1 MKWIM
6 VVFFFAV
13 VSLSLSCT
21 EENGKS
27 KIYDDSVFY
36 LRSSDVSGFC
46 AKKLDN
52 VEMDEATTDFVLI
65 QQDKLTG
72 DLFLPFLS
80 HPNLEKR
87 FYPISRY
94 NDAEIA
100 ENYFNRYVAPPD
112 DRNLEQ
118 FASHLAAN
126 HVWMVKTNNHDYLKI
141 WILDIHINRSGN
153 HPIAYMRFNAVKVA
167 DQATLFTNIR

>member
-1 MKWIM
+1 MKL
-6 VVFFFAV
+6 VVLIFVV

-27 KIYDDSVFY
+27 KIYDASVFY
-36 LRSSDVSGFC
+36 LRSTDVLGFC
-46 AKKLDN
+46 AKKLES
-52 VEMDEATTDFVLI
+52 VEMEDATTDFVLI

-80 HPNLEKR
+80 HPDLEKR

-118 FASHLAAN
+118 FASHLGAN
-126 HVWMVKTNNHDYLKI
+126 QVWMVKTNDNDYMKI
-141 WILDIHINRSGN
+141 WILDIHVNRSGN
-153 HPIAYMRFNAVKVA
+153 HPVAYVRFKAIKVA
-167 DQATLFTNIR
+167 